1 MKNTSGIILVL
12 ALFVSCDKSRVLD
25 EGLPAGKAMARDIV
39 TFHNPPRRAQE
50 DKRFKFKLSTGIP
63 FDRKF
68 KIPVRI
74 LDAYC
79 NTEGN
84 VVQVVY
90 DSRTESTET
99 YTEVVEYSYYPRK
112 NNTQTITPISTSKG
126 TIRHKIK
133 PNAPGY
139 PQSCIGNVDCDGD
152 GDVDEF
158 DNAGADANARAP
170 CEEMLI
176 ETKVISE
183 GSNGVVEFV
192 CGRTYHRQKEEIK
205 DSRKAVFE
213 KGELLSKN
221 IGYRPKDATGSGIR
235 LILIVIEPGPG
246 YLVGNAGEN
255 RIRIEVSE

>member
-50 DKRFKFKLSTGIP
+50 DKRFTFKLSTGIP

-139 PQSCIGNVDCDGD
+139 PLSCDGTEDCDGD
-152 GDVDEF
+152 GDVDEW
-158 DNAGADANARAP
+158 DNPGADANARAP
-170 CEEMLI
+170 CEEMLLG
-176 ETKVISE
+176 TNQIS
-183 GSNGVVEFV
+183 GTVVEFT

-213 KGELLSKN
+213 KGELLSKK
-221 IGYRPKDATGSGIR
+221 IGYRPKDATGTGTR

-255 RIRIEVSE
+255 RIRIGVSE